1 LFAVWTP
8 LTRAYLTLPKTCSG
22 CACALTSVSLKFV
35 FALLWQLLLIP
46 RSSKRTFG
54 DFEFRAW
61 AEEAL
66 RTQGVVSTLADVSFN
81 ARMKNDEK

>member
-8 LTRAYLTLPKTCSG
+8 LTRAYLTLPTTCSG

-35 FALLWQLLLIP
+35 VALLWQLLFIP
-46 RSSKRTFG
+46 RSGKRTFG
-54 DFEFRAW
+54 DAEFRAW